1 MKIVEEFIKGK
12 NQDPQLCEDGIFKS
26 KDLIAVIDGATA
38 KTPILYDGMLPGKAA
53 TEKVKEALQQLNPSL
68 DVYEAVDRI
77 TQHLAEWYRKRGCYQ
92 HLKEVPAER
101 PSASVVIYNRVRKEI
116 WQVGDCAAMID
127 NVCFYNRK
135 LIDDITTQARCLFLQ
150 MQLELGKTAEEL
162 SACDSGREF
171 IMPLLKNQSLLQ
183 NNLGG
188 SEYAW
193 EVLDGFPV
201 LKKRIKIIDAS
212 GAKSVVLAS
221 DGYPKLFQTL
231 EESEAY
237 LQNALADDPLCMN
250 INKGTKGLTKGNSSF
265 DDRAYIRIE
274 P

>member
-1 MKIVEEFIKGK
+1 MSKNSSKEK

-135 LIDDITTQARCLFLQ
+135 LIDDITTQARCLFFFFL
-150 MQLELGKTAEEL
+150 LELGKTAEEL

-250 INKGTKGLTKGNSSF
+250 INKGTKGLTKGNNSF

>member
-127 NVCFYNRK
+127 NVC
-135 LIDDITTQARCLFLQ
+135 L
-150 MQLELGKTAEEL
+150 
-162 SACDSGREF
+162 
-171 IMPLLKNQSLLQ
+171 
-183 NNLGG
+183 
-188 SEYAW
+188 
-193 EVLDGFPV
+193 
-201 LKKRIKIIDAS
+201 
-212 GAKSVVLAS
+212 
-221 DGYPKLFQTL
+221 
-231 EESEAY
+231 
-237 LQNALADDPLCMN
+237 
-250 INKGTKGLTKGNSSF
+250 
-265 DDRAYIRIE
+265 
-274 P
+274 